1 MKDYNEMSDFEIN
14 KLVAM
19 TIEGVDFD
27 TAGNAKYAVDCF
39 IKSLDGESVNVLW
52 TGNKEYS
59 SFNPCNN
66 PADMWPL
73 IVENK
78 IDVCFIDSA
87 NSWTSFGL
95 TKNKL
100 LVDSSGDNP
109 LRAAAIVYLMLKDA
123 E

>member
-1 MKDYNEMSDFEIN
+1 MNNYSDMSDFEIN
-14 KLVAM
+14 KAVALLCG
-19 TIEGVDFD
+19 ISQDNEQYLAYGDRSNGVLHH
-27 TAGNAKYAVDCF
+27 AGEAVVD
-39 IKSLDGESVNVLW
+39 
-52 TGNKEYS
+52 Y
-59 SFNPCNN
+59 CND
-66 PADMWPL
+66 ARDMWPL

-100 LVDSSGDNP
+100 LVESSGDNP
-109 LRAAAIVYLMLKDA
+109 LRAAAMVYLMIKDA

>member
-1 MKDYNEMSDFEIN
+1 MNDYSEMSDFEIN
-14 KLVAM
+14 KMVAFLNG
-19 TIEGVDFD
+19 IAPDEEQYHSYGDRSDGVLYQK
-27 TAGNAKYAVDCF
+27 GEKIVDYCH
-39 IKSLDGESVNVLW
+39 D
-52 TGNKEYS
+52 
-59 SFNPCNN
+59 PR
-66 PADMWPL
+66 DMWPL

-100 LVDSSGDNP
+100 LVESSGDNP
-109 LRAAAIVYLMLKDA
+109 LRAAAIVYLMIKDA

>member
-1 MKDYNEMSDFEIN
+1 MNDYSEMSDFEIN
-14 KLVAM
+14 KMVAM

-27 TAGNAKYAVDCF
+27 GNGSAKCF
-39 IKSLDGESVNVLW
+39 LKSMDMESVNVLW
-52 TGNKEYS
+52 SGNEEYS
-59 SFNPCNN
+59 AFNPCNN
-66 PADMWPL
+66 PSDMWPL
-73 IVENK
+73 IIENK

-109 LRAAAIVYLMLKDA
+109 LRAAAIVYLMIKGS

>member
-14 KLVAM
+14 VLVAEKLGVGAK
-19 TIEGVDFD
+19 IEDGCLF
-27 TAGNAKYAVDCF
+27 TSKKHAGENV
-39 IKSLDGESVNVLW
+39 ISV
-52 TGNKEYS
+52 TTFTDY
-59 SFNPCNN
+59 CNN

-73 IVENK
+73 IFENK

-109 LRAAAIVYLMLKDA
+109 LRAAAIVYLMLKD
-123 E
+123 EK

>member
-1 MKDYNEMSDFEIN
+1 MKDYNDMSDFEIN
-14 KLVAM
+14 KMAAFLNGIAPDEEQYHSHGDR
-19 TIEGVDFD
+19 IDGVLYCN
-27 TAGNAKYAVDCF
+27 GEKVVDYCHDV
-39 IKSLDGESVNVLW
+39 I
-52 TGNKEYS
+52 
-59 SFNPCNN
+59 
-66 PADMWPL
+66 DMWPL

-109 LRAAAIVYLMLKDA
+109 LRAAAIVYLMLKD
-123 E
+123 EK